1 MSLSRL
7 KDSSKNII
15 IAVIIFFSSFAL
27 VGCRYAG
34 SSNFS
39 PSKKAERAADI
50 LAHLE
55 LASEYFVEGMN
66 ALRSGDSADALKCF
80 ETAFMLDT
88 GSRFLYDRVIEIS
101 MLSDNPGSA
110 VRAIMRGREYSK
122 ISDDELRKLFAIF
135 SRYRYFNDA
144 FEAISAVKE
153 KTKRD
158 TILLAGICEQTEKY
172 LFAAQLFKTQFPD
185 TSFELQF
192 KVADLHRRAGLFA
205 TAESLFMIV
214 AKKQPDNISVKRGL
228 LFSYIGQNETKSAR
242 KILDEIL
249 SVDSLNYEMWYL
261 LGTFCEQAYDFTKA
275 VESYKK
281 SIKINPDFVDA
292 NWSLMVL
299 CTKTGDF
306 ETAKILAKKLSE
318 KYPQKIEYWAV
329 LGTIYNAK
337 SSYDSALVALN
348 KVLEFGIRTPTVL
361 FELGMASERT
371 GKFEDAENYFKETLE
386 IDPKYAIAANYLGYM
401 WAEKGINLNEA
412 EKLLLS
418 ALQEEP
424 DNGAYLDSYGW
435 ILFQQKRYKEAEK
448 PLLRSLELI
457 TDDYV
462 VYYHLGELYL
472 KLGDKKNALNYFI
485 KANNF
490 KNNSDFEAIEKKN
503 QRPFKMTFQL
513 SR

>member
-1 MSLSRL
+1 MLSSLP
-7 KDSSKNII
+7 KDSLKNII
-15 IAVIIFFSSFAL
+15 IAVIIFFSFAL
-27 VGCRYAG
+27 TGCRYAG

-39 PSKKAERAADI
+39 PSKKAEKSADVV
-50 LAHLE
+50 AHLE

-66 ALRSGDSADALKCF
+66 TLRRSDSTSALKYF

-88 GSRFLYDRVIEIS
+88 GSKFLYDKVIEIS
-101 MLSDNPGSA
+101 MLSDNPGGA

-122 ISDDELRKLFAIF
+122 IPDDELRKLFAVF

-144 FEAISAVKE
+144 FEALSAVKE

-158 TILLAGICEQTEKY
+158 TVLLAGVCEQTEKY

-185 TSFELQF
+185 TSSELQF

-214 AKKQPDNISVKRGL
+214 AKKQPDNVSVKKGL
-228 LFSYIGQNETKSAR
+228 LFSYIGQNEAGRAR
-242 KILDEIL
+242 KILDDIL

-261 LGTFCEQAYDFTKA
+261 LGTFCEQAYDFEKA
-275 VESYKK
+275 FESYKK
-281 SIKINPDFVDA
+281 SVKINPDFVDA

-299 CTKTGDF
+299 CTKIGDF
-306 ETAKILAKKLSE
+306 ETAKVLAKRLSE
-318 KYPQKIEYWAV
+318 KYPQKIEYWAI

-337 SSYDSALVALN
+337 NLYDSSLLALN
-348 KVLEFGIRTPTVL
+348 KALELGVRTPTIL
-361 FELGMASERT
+361 FEAGMASERT
-371 GKFEDAENYFKETLE
+371 GRFEDAENYFKEALE
-386 IDPKYAIAANYLGYM
+386 IDAKYAIAANYLGYM
-401 WAEKGINLNEA
+401 WAEKGINLDEA

-418 ALQEEP
+418 ALREEP

-472 KLGDKKNALNYFI
+472 KLGDKKSALNYFI

-490 KNNSDFEAIEKKN
+490 KNNPDFETIDKKI
-503 QRPFKMTFQL
+503 KDL
-513 SR
+513 SK